1 MPIPSFRYDA
11 TAAELDTAPARGDAL
26 MLWLARR
33 QWATLLGG
41 VLLGVPWMVAI
52 ALQPAAIGQ
61 AIDRG
66 IVAGD
71 PAALLRW
78 SLVIAGLGAL
88 IGVLAAARHYFAVRN
103 WLHAA
108 FRANLVADHGVRRAG
123 PALTRQV
130 PAGEVLTLFTTDF
143 GRMGSTFD
151 VSARFSGALVSFV
164 VVAVILLSSSTTLG
178 LVLLLG
184 GPLLISS
191 LTLVMRTLGRRQ
203 EEQRAEFGALATLGA
218 DTVAGL
224 RVLRG
229 IGGEEEFLRRYAVQS
244 GRVRAAGVRL
254 AGVQALLE
262 SAQVFLPGVFVLA
275 VVGVGAHLAVR
286 GEITPGQLVAFFGY
300 TAFLTV
306 PLRTAV
312 EFVEK
317 LTSTRVA
324 ARRIAR
330 VLAVAPDHPAAPAPA
345 TTPTSTPSSEHE
357 SPEIADGPRRFVLA
371 RRVSGELWDPVS
383 GVRIT
388 PGRLTA
394 LVSARPEDAA
404 DVLARLGRTAPG
416 RHGVTWGGVAIDDL
430 PIAEVRRHALVAEA
444 HPELFSGP
452 LAHELS
458 PSRGTHDGPGRVE
471 GPTTEEELLAALH
484 VASAE
489 DVLEALPDGLDT
501 EVEERGRSFSGG
513 QRQRLVLARA
523 LLADP
528 DVLLLTEP
536 TSAVDAHS
544 EARIITRLAA
554 ARAGRT
560 TVITTASP
568 LVLAACDEVHLLEG
582 AVATD
587 RGTHAEL
594 LSRST
599 AYRDVVT
606 RGEEE

>member
-1 MPIPSFRYDA
+1 MPIPPFRYDA

-26 MLWLARR
+26 LLWLARR

-78 SLVIAGLGAL
+78 SLVIAALGTL

-345 TTPTSTPSSEHE
+345 TTPTSTHAPTPTPS
-357 SPEIADGPRRFVLA
+357 
-371 RRVSGELWDPVS
+371 
-383 GVRIT
+383 
-388 PGRLTA
+388 
-394 LVSARPEDAA
+394 
-404 DVLARLGRTAPG
+404 
-416 RHGVTWGGVAIDDL
+416 
-430 PIAEVRRHALVAEA
+430 
-444 HPELFSGP
+444 
-452 LAHELS
+452 
-458 PSRGTHDGPGRVE
+458 
-471 GPTTEEELLAALH
+471 
-484 VASAE
+484 
-489 DVLEALPDGLDT
+489 
-501 EVEERGRSFSGG
+501 GRSGSFGSSLPVFGDDQRRRYADADG
-513 QRQRLVLARA
+513 QRQCAEGQALCHPFAAHALCSRLAR
-523 LLADP
+523 
-528 DVLLLTEP
+528 
-536 TSAVDAHS
+536 
-544 EARIITRLAA
+544 
-554 ARAGRT
+554 
-560 TVITTASP
+560 
-568 LVLAACDEVHLLEG
+568 
-582 AVATD
+582 
-587 RGTHAEL
+587 
-594 LSRST
+594 
-599 AYRDVVT
+599 
-606 RGEEE
+606 